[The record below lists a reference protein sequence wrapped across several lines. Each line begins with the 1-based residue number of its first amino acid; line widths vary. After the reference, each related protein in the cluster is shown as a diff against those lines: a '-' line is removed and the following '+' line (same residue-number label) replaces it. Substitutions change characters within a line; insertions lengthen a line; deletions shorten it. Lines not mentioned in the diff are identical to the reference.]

1 MPPATSDDES
11 SPYDTRSTTEEHAMY
26 EMFDANFDAMTAE
39 QAYRR
44 SRLIGTRSLQPL
56 PRGRWRRRR
65 TERAD

>member
-1 MPPATSDDES
+1 
-11 SPYDTRSTTEEHAMY
+11 MY

-44 SRLIGTRSLQPL
+44 SRLIGTRSVQPL

-65 TERAD
+65 AERTD